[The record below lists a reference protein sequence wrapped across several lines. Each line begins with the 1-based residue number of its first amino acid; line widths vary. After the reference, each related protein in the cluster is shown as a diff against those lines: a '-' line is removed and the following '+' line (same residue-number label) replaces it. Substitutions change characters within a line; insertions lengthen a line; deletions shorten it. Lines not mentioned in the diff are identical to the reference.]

1 MDSSTNNHP
10 VMLKRAP
17 LISRS
22 DGLPV
27 ATKVVE
33 CPVPVPSRDA
43 IATMVEY
50 VLLVIVSSIVVAAI
64 FSTLG
69 QGVTVLVKRVGQLL
83 VS

>member
-1 MDSSTNNHP
+1 
-10 VMLKRAP
+10 
-17 LISRS
+17 
-22 DGLPV
+22 
-27 ATKVVE
+27 VVE

-50 VLLVIVSSIVVAAI
+50 VLLVVVSSIVVAAI